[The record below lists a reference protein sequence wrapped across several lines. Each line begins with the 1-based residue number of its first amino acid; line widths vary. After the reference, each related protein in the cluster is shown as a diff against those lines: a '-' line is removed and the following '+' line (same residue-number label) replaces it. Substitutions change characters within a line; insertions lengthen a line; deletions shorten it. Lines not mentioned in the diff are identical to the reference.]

1 MVITISG
8 QTATSDLRINA
19 PTRSEFLS
27 DYLIDLINDND
38 LDDTPE
44 VLSISLPTTATGNNL
59 TSFGRTNAG
68 DGFEGTAW
76 RLRNGTP
83 VDENGTLT
91 AFGIGDVNTYELPSD
106 TDTFVISP
114 EATGSATHIFEVDG
128 TSKTKAASSDEIKI
142 TLPIGGESYKIIGGS
157 GDDTLRG
164 RREDDELIG
173 RRGDDLLVGR
183 RGDDLLVGRRG
194 DDTLTGGAGGDRFRF
209 NNRGVDVV
217 TDFNADEGDV
227 FQIRTGNYP
236 GANSEITIDT
246 LANIISSSGD
256 DFAYATDTNQLLYDD
271 NNNWSDG
278 STVIATVTN
287 LGSTPTLTNFDFI

>member
-1 MVITISG
+1 MIHMVITISG

-19 PTRSEFLS
+19 PRNSDSLS
-27 DYLIDLINDND
+27 NYFIDLINSND
-38 LDDTPE
+38 LDDTPQ
-44 VLSISLPTTATGNNL
+44 VLSISLPTTATGINL
-59 TSFGRTNAG
+59 TSFGRTTVGTN
-68 DGFEGTAW
+68 GFEGTAW

-91 AFGIGDVNTYELPSD
+91 AFGVGEVNTYELPSN

-114 EATGSATHIFEVDG
+114 EATGSATHILEVG
-128 TSKTKAASSDEIKI
+128 STSKNKAASSDEIKI
-142 TLPIGGESYKIIGGS
+142 TLPIGRESYKIIGGS

-164 RREDDELIG
+164 RGQDDELLG
-173 RRGDDLLVGR
+173 GEGDDLLLGR
-183 RGDDLLVGRRG
+183 GG

-227 FQIRTGNYP
+227 FQIRTSNYP
-236 GANSEITIDT
+236 GANPNISIDT
-246 LANIISSSGD
+246 LPNIISSSNN
-256 DFAYATDTNQLLYDD
+256 DFAYDIVNNELLYDD

-278 STVIATVTN
+278 NTVIATVTN
-287 LGSTPTLTNFDFI
+287 LGPTPTLTDFDFI